1 MHRNRQEVETITASA
16 VRQLTGRY
24 KGVARDH
31 QKAKECEFYE
41 SGFCELYGEK
51 CTGYDEDDC
60 VDDYDPYL
68 SGDIEEW

>member
-1 MHRNRQEVETITASA
+1 MAYRDYKK
-16 VRQLTGRY
+16 TG
-24 KGVARDH
+24 
-31 QKAKECEFYE
+31 ECEFYNN
-41 SGFCELYGEK
+41 GFCEMYDKK